1 MVAGEWI
8 NGNLQEV
15 YGAGER
21 EGPARR
27 GMVAHLAEEPKRLC
41 TQATHRKLKL
51 RL

>member
-15 YGAGER
+15 YGAEER
-21 EGPARR
+21 EGPTRK
-27 GMVAHLAEEPKRLC
+27 GMVDHLAGDPKRLC
-41 TQATHRKLKL
+41 TQATHRELKL